1 LTRRT
6 ILGLVLAVAGAL
18 AVLALPAPSLTP
30 AAHRLGA
37 IWVAVIIL
45 WISEAL
51 PLPVTALL
59 APTLAIL
66 AGVAGPR
73 DAFAAF
79 GDPVLFLLLGSF
91 LLARAF
97 EVTGLGRR
105 IALRLLTLPGV
116 SGRPLVM
123 LPLYG
128 LLCFAISMWTSN
140 TATAALMLPIALS
153 VLSALEPP
161 GGTPDGRYA
170 SALLLLCTF
179 GASIG
184 GLGTPVGTPPNL
196 IGLGLLERALGSR
209 PSFVEWM
216 AVMAPLALVL
226 QAAITGVFL
235 LAVRGD
241 PAARPRP
248 TPGLVQEREGLG
260 PWSPRERGVAIVFGL
275 TIVLW
280 LLPGA
285 WALAA
290 GDRDPGT
297 LRVAALLPESAAA
310 LLGAVLL
317 FIVPAGNRPILTW
330 IEARG
335 IDFGTILLFGGGICL
350 GGLLLSTGLGEAIA
364 DALRRATGASDALG
378 VTALVVVL
386 AVFLSESSSNTAAAT
401 LIVPIAIALATRIGV
416 DPTIP
421 ALAAT
426 AASSLGF
433 MLPVSTAPNAMVFG
447 TGRIRLTTMIRY
459 GLLLDLLGIAL
470 LIGAAGLLLN
480 AGIGP

>member
-37 IWVAVIIL
+37 IWVAVIVL

-285 WALAA
+285 
-290 GDRDPGT
+290 